1 MSKNYKNLAIFVALL
16 SILSLTNLIWGQQQ
30 ELPIPSPPSVIQ
42 PFTNVTSA
50 RDLILV
56 VFRWAFLILTWV
68 AGALAVLY
76 IIWGGINV
84 IIQAKID
91 EGKQRLIYGAVGLVI
106 ALIAYALVQIINNI
120 LTTGGLGGTTQ

>member
-16 SILSLTNLIWGQQQ
+16 SILSLTNLVWGQNP
-30 ELPIPSPPSVIQ
+30 PIENPITQSQIVTGQSLRDVI
-42 PFTNVTSA
+42 FT
-50 RDLILV
+50 L
-56 VFRWAFLILTWV
+56 FRWAFLILTWV

-106 ALIAYALVQIINNI
+106 ALIAYALVKLIETII
-120 LTTGGLGGTTQ
+120 TTGGIGQ